1 MVIRFLI
8 ILVLATCSAP
18 LVYSQPASPPRT
30 TAAGQTQPSM
40 DLTQYGVRIEPDQ
53 RLIVMMAALDAA
65 GFDPTPPG
73 KQVSPFRAIV
83 RKDNAAL
90 DQGLR
95 DRLKNFFDKNKLPA
109 PATAADQ
116 AARYVSLAY
125 ALGPLPA
132 LDPPDRSDDLPGGLL
147 EILDFAPL
155 VREYYRKSGIDE
167 RLIAYTQAYHAEGDR
182 LRKPTGEM
190 VRSVLSYLH
199 TQPIIVTQERVRVQS
214 PDKKKNAKTAI
225 TTVEHERKFYI
236 VPDLLGVPGAINFRV
251 ITDDYFAI
259 VPEGTDPT
267 SSELRRAFIQFV
279 VDALVLHSNKEVAA
293 RRDQIKQLIDA
304 RTKDGGTVSPDV
316 FVVVTKSLVAAADAR
331 FEEADRVRQVDAWQR
346 ARIPQAKDEA
356 TRTAIVGQAQGARA
370 AIADEAIARLAED
383 YDNGAVLDFYFA
395 DQLRDVSAS
404 GFDLANFLG
413 NMINDFD
420 PARVLGKRAEVKDA
434 HDRAIAARKAHP
446 RYSSWLVDPAGEKT
460 DAADSPRSIALTKA
474 LKEVET
480 LLQTKDYPAAETKLK
495 ALLQENP
502 GDPRLFFALGQ
513 TASLWARD
521 TTDDDLQEQRLNTSL
536 ANYGFAVQAASPE
549 SDRVL
554 LSRAHEAMGR
564 ILAFLDRKDE
574 AVKEFD
580 AAINIGD
587 VAGGAYKDAIEG
599 KRKLAQP

>member
-8 ILVLATCSAP
+8 ILVLVTCSAP

-30 TAAGQTQPSM
+30 PAAGQTQPSM

-65 GFDPTPPG
+65 GFDPTPQG

-95 DRLKNFFDKNKLPA
+95 DRMKNFFDKNKLPA

-346 ARIPQAKDEA
+346 ARIAQAKDEA

-460 DAADSPRSIALTKA
+460 DAADSARSIALTKA

>member
-1 MVIRFLI
+1 
-8 ILVLATCSAP
+8 
-18 LVYSQPASPPRT
+18 
-30 TAAGQTQPSM
+30 M

-65 GFDPTPPG
+65 GFDPTPQG

-95 DRLKNFFDKNKLPA
+95 DRMKNFFDKNKLPA

-346 ARIPQAKDEA
+346 ARIAQAKDEA

-460 DAADSPRSIALTKA
+460 DAADSARSIALTKA

>member
-1 MVIRFLI
+1 MVIRLFI
-8 ILVLATCSAP
+8 ILFLAACFAP
-18 LVYSQPASPPRT
+18 LVYGQPASQSRPT
-30 TAAGQTQPSM
+30 GTAQAQPAL
-40 DLTQYGVRIEPDQ
+40 DLTEYGVRIEPDQ
-53 RLIVMMAALDAA
+53 RLIVMMAALEAA
-65 GFDPTPPG
+65 GFDPTPAG
-73 KQVSPFRAIV
+73 KQLSPFRAIV

-90 DQGLR
+90 DPALR
-95 DRLKNFFDKNKLPA
+95 ERMKSFFEKNKLPA

-125 ALGPLPA
+125 ALGSLPA
-132 LDPPDRSDDLPGGLL
+132 LDPPERSDDLPSGVL
-147 EILDFAPL
+147 EVLDFAPL
-155 VREYYRKSGIDE
+155 VREYYRRSGIDE
-167 RLIAYTQAYHAEGDR
+167 RLTSYVRAYQAEGDR
-182 LRKPTGEM
+182 LRKPAGEM

-199 TQPIIVTQERVRVQS
+199 TRPITVTQERVRVPS

-225 TTVEHERKFYI
+225 TTVEHERKFFI
-236 VPDLLGVPGAINFRV
+236 VPDLLAVPGTINFRV
-251 ITDDYFAI
+251 ITDDYYAI
-259 VPEGTDPT
+259 IPEGTDPA

-279 VDALVLHSNKEVAA
+279 VDALVFHNNKAVAA
-293 RRDQIKQLIDA
+293 RREQIKQLIDA
-304 RTKDGGTVSPDV
+304 RTKEGGTISPDV

-331 FEEADRVRQVDAWQR
+331 YEEADRVRQVDAWQL
-346 ARIPQAKDEA
+346 ARVAQTKDEA
-356 TRTAIVGQAQGARA
+356 TRTSIVKQAQAARA
-370 AIADEAIARLAED
+370 AIGDEAVARLAED

-413 NMINDFD
+413 DMVNGFD
-420 PARVLGKRAEVKDA
+420 PARELKRRGEVKDA

-446 RYSSWLVDPAGEKT
+446 RYSSWLVDPEGEKT
-460 DAADSPRSIALTKA
+460 EAADSARTGAMTKA

-495 ALLQENP
+495 ALLQEHP

-549 SDRVL
+549 NDRVL

-574 AVKEFD
+574 AMKEFD
-580 AAINIGD
+580 AAISIGD

>member
-95 DRLKNFFDKNKLPA
+95 DRMKNFFDKNKLPA

-167 RLIAYTQAYHAEGDR
+167 RLVAYTQAYHAEGDR

-346 ARIPQAKDEA
+346 ARIAQAKDEA

-460 DAADSPRSIALTKA
+460 DAADSARSIALTKA

>member
-8 ILVLATCSAP
+8 ILVLVTCSAL

-30 TAAGQTQPSM
+30 PAAGQTQPSM

-65 GFDPTPPG
+65 GFDPTPQG

-95 DRLKNFFDKNKLPA
+95 DRMKNFFDKNKLPA

-346 ARIPQAKDEA
+346 ARIAQAKDEA

-460 DAADSPRSIALTKA
+460 DAADSARSIALTKA

>member
-346 ARIPQAKDEA
+346 ARIAQAKDEA

-460 DAADSPRSIALTKA
+460 DAADSARSIALTKA

>member
-1 MVIRFLI
+1 MVIRGYI
-8 ILVLATCSAP
+8 ILLLAACSAP
-18 LVYSQPASPPRT
+18 LIYGQPPSQPRT
-30 TAAGQTQPSM
+30 TDTSQNQPAL
-40 DLTQYGVRIEPDQ
+40 DLTEYGVRIEPDQ

-73 KQVSPFRAIV
+73 KQISAFRAIV

-90 DQGLR
+90 DPSLR
-95 DRLKNFFDKNKLPA
+95 ERMKDFFEKTKQPA
-109 PATAADQ
+109 PATTADQ

-125 ALGPLPA
+125 ALGPLPTLA
-132 LDPPDRSDDLPGGLL
+132 SPERSDDLPGGVL
-147 EILDFAPL
+147 EVLDFAPL

-167 RLIAYTQAYHAEGDR
+167 RLLSYVRAYQAEGDR
-182 LRKPTGEM
+182 LRRPAGEM
-190 VRSVLSYLH
+190 VRAVLSYLH
-199 TQPIIVTQERVRVQS
+199 TRPITATQERVRVQS

-225 TTVEHERKFYI
+225 TTVEHPRRFFI
-236 VPDLLGVPGAINFRV
+236 VPDLLAVPGAINFRV
-251 ITDDYFAI
+251 ITDDYYAI
-259 VPEGTDPT
+259 VPEGVDLTA
-267 SSELRRAFIQFV
+267 SELRRAFIQFV
-279 VDALVLHSNKEVAA
+279 VDALVLHNNKVVAA
-293 RRDQIKQLIDA
+293 RRDEIKQLIDA
-304 RTKDGGTVSPDV
+304 RTKEGGTISPDV

-331 FEEADRVRQVDAWQR
+331 FEEAGRIAQVDTLQR
-346 ARIPQAKDEA
+346 ARVAQAKDEA
-356 TRTAIVGQAQGARA
+356 TRTAIVREAQAARA
-370 AIADEAIARLAED
+370 AIADEAIARLADD

-413 NMINDFD
+413 DMITGFD
-420 PARVLGKRAEVKDA
+420 PARVLQKRSEVKDA
-434 HDRAIAARKAHP
+434 HDRAVAARKAHP
-446 RYSSWLVDPAGEKT
+446 RYSLWLVDPANEKT
-460 DAADSPRSIALTKA
+460 EAADSTRSIALTKA

-480 LLQTKDYPAAETKLK
+480 LLQTKDYAAAETKLK

-521 TTDDDLQEQRLNTSL
+521 TTDDDLQEQRLNISL
-536 ANYGFAVQAASPE
+536 ANYRFAVQAASPE
-549 SDRVL
+549 NDRVL

-574 AVKEFD
+574 AMKEFD
-580 AAINIGD
+580 AAISIGD

>member
-1 MVIRFLI
+1 MVIRFFI
-8 ILVLATCSAP
+8 ILVLVTCCAP
-18 LVYSQPASPPRT
+18 LVYSQPSQPRT

-40 DLTQYGVRIEPDQ
+40 DLAQYGVRIEPDQ

-65 GFDPTPPG
+65 GFDPTPQG

-90 DQGLR
+90 DQALR
-95 DRLKNFFDKNKLPA
+95 DRMKNFFDKNKLPA

-167 RLIAYTQAYHAEGDR
+167 RLVAYTQAYHAEGDR

-259 VPEGTDPT
+259 VPEGTDPA

-279 VDALVLHSNKEVAA
+279 IDALVLHSNKEVAA
-293 RRDQIKQLIDA
+293 RRDQIKQLIDT
-304 RTKDGGTVSPDV
+304 RTKEGGTISPDV
-316 FVVVTKSLVAAADAR
+316 FVVITKSLVAAADAR

-346 ARIPQAKDEA
+346 ARIAQAKDEA

-370 AIADEAIARLAED
+370 AIADEAMARLAED

-395 DQLRDVSAS
+395 DELRDVSAS

-434 HDRAIAARKAHP
+434 HDRALAARKAHP
-446 RYSSWLVDPAGEKT
+446 RYSSWLIDPAGEKT
-460 DAADSPRSIALTKA
+460 DAADSARSIALTKA

-521 TTDDDLQEQRLNTSL
+521 TTDDDLQEQRLHTSL

-549 SDRVL
+549 NDRVL

-564 ILAFLDRKDE
+564 ILAFLDRKNE
-574 AVKEFD
+574 AMKEFD
-580 AAINIGD
+580 AAISIGD
-587 VAGGAYKDAIEG
+587 VAGGAYKDALEG